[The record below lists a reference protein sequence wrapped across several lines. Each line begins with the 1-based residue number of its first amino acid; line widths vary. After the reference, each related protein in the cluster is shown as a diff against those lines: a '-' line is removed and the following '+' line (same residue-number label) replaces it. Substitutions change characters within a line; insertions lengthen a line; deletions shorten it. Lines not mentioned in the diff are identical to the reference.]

1 MYYRQEIMD
10 FEPYNEQERTDK
22 ARMLEYIDVVQDIL
36 IRDSTA
42 AHFTASAWIVNED
55 YTKTVMVYHN
65 IYDSWA
71 WTGGHVDGDSN
82 FLRVALKEAEEETG
96 LKDLTPVSEEIY
108 GLEILEVPAHMK
120 NGQHIRPHL
129 HLNVT
134 YLLQASESGALTI
147 KPDENSAVAWMAL
160 AEAIAKT
167 SEPEMKPIYQ
177 KLNDKL
183 PKNGQS

>member
-1 MYYRQEIMD
+1 MNYRQEIMD

-36 IRDSTA
+36 VRDNTA
-42 AHFTASAWIVNED
+42 AHFTVSAWIVNED
-55 YTKTVMVYHN
+55 YTKIVMVYHN
-65 IYDSWA
+65 IYDSWS

-96 LKDLTPVSEEIY
+96 LKDLTPLSEDIY
-108 GLEILEVPAHMK
+108 GLEILEVPGHIK
-120 NGQHIRPHL
+120 KGQQIPPHL

-134 YLLQASESGALTI
+134 YLLQASELDTLSI

-160 AEAIAKT
+160 DEAIAKT

>member
-1 MYYRQEIMD
+1 MNYRQEIMD

-71 WTGGHVDGDSN
+71 WTGGHVDGDRSRRRN
-82 FLRVALKEAEEETG
+82 R
-96 LKDLTPVSEEIY
+96 SE
-108 GLEILEVPAHMK
+108 GFNACVGRNLWPG
-120 NGQHIRPHL
+120 NTRSSRPYEKWA
-129 HLNVT
+129 T
-134 YLLQASESGALTI
+134 YPSALTLKRDI
-147 KPDENSAVAWMAL
+147 L
-160 AEAIAKT
+160 IAGVR
-167 SEPEMKPIYQ
+167 IGCI
-177 KLNDKL
+177 ND
-183 PKNGQS
+183 